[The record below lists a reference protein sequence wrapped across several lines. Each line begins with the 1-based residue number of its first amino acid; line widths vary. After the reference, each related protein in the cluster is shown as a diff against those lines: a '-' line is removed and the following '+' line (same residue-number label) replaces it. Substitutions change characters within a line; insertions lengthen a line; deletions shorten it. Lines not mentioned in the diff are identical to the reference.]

1 MKKRNLLVGAL
12 MAGVIGAGLYQTSL
26 TAEAKTGYE
35 ADDASQVAYGKL
47 NDEQKALVSQSFNA
61 DYYAAQYPEI
71 AAKYGKDNKEAL
83 LNHFLEFGLWEG
95 RVGNADFDPTAY
107 ASAYSDLR
115 DAFGKNI
122 LAYYEHY
129 YKIGKDESRPITTLE
144 DIYRNNAL
152 DKEPD
157 IVIIPFFEKSK
168 LIDKDIFKAARY
180 SGNVGGSGNAAAPSN
195 AFVAPIAEIPSTDA
209 AVVQTTTGETAV
221 IVDANNQQAV
231 DVLQKCKDMKYIG
244 QMERYNESTNTY
256 DSYNFY
262 VAKAGSGV
270 DLYLST
276 FNWSETAEPQP
287 QIIDSTYAKNE
298 DGTIDSSKVSGSYDE
313 ISLIELFADYSDKHE
328 PEVSLSTNT
337 RNEYN
342 IINKWIDSTSP
353 VSENLE
359 TQYDSGYSSFT
370 DSSTDDKANVNT
382 EYAVTYDFKQNADGT
397 VDFSVGAYNEEEGFA
412 IAAGYTFEAP
422 N

>member
-129 YKIGKDESRPITTLE
+129 YKIGKDESRPITTLG
-144 DIYRNNAL
+144 DIYKNNAL
-152 DKEPD
+152 DNQPD

-168 LIDKDIFKAARY
+168 LIDKNIYKAASY
-180 SGNVGGSGNAAAPSN
+180 LSNAGGSGNAAASNYVGAAPVVEAPS
-195 AFVAPIAEIPSTDA
+195 FEA

-221 IVDANNQQAV
+221 VIDANNQQAV
-231 DVLQKCKDMKYIG
+231 DAMQKCKDMKYIG
-244 QMERYNESTNTY
+244 QLARFNESTNSY

-262 VAKAGSGV
+262 VVKSGSGV
-270 DLYLST
+270 DLYVSQY
-276 FNWSETAEPQP
+276 NWGETAEPQP

-298 DGTIDSSKVSGSYDE
+298 DGTIDSSRVSGSYDGV
-313 ISLIELFADYSDKHE
+313 SLIELYTTYSEDLE
-328 PEVSLSTNT
+328 PIVEVSTNT
-337 RNEYN
+337 DNQYN
-342 IINKWIDSTSP
+342 IINKNVDSTSD
-353 VSENLE
+353 VQYKE
-359 TQYDSGYSSFT
+359 TVYDDNSVAFT
-370 DSSTDDKANVNT
+370 DFAVDDKGNDST
-382 EYAVTYDFKQNADGT
+382 EYAVAYDFKQNADGT